1 MWYVSWIIM
10 FLLHQKHE
18 VLQKKGKN
26 TFIPGGGCW
35 FLSQRKMEDLRPMF
49 CHFEGKNECCGAWDL
64 IEYFI
69 FSALVHGPASYHQM
83 C

>member
-1 MWYVSWIIM
+1 M

-18 VLQKKGKN
+18 VLQKKGEKHIHPWRRMLVFVPKKN
-26 TFIPGGGCW
+26 GG
-35 FLSQRKMEDLRPMF
+35 FTRPMF
-49 CHFEGKNECCGAWDL
+49 GHFEGKNECCGAWDL

>member
-35 FLSQRKMEDLRPMF
+35 FLSQRKMEDLHGQ
-49 CHFEGKNECCGAWDL
+49 C
-64 IEYFI
+64 
-69 FSALVHGPASYHQM
+69 LVILKGRMNVVEHGI
-83 C
+83 